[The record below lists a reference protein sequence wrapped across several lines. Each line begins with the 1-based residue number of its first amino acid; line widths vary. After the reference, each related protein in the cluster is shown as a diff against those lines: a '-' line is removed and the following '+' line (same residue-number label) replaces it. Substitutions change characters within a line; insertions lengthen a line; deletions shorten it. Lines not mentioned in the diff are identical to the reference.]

1 MTSQQPCRRALT
13 LVVIGFFG
21 ILLLTSIT
29 SQSAWTQSPA
39 TDSSNPAIFPADSQP
54 YGLTYGEWT
63 AKWSQWAESIPT
75 ENNPMLDETGE
86 DCAQAQNQTG
96 PVWFLAGTSG
106 GSAERRCTI
115 PAGKAILIPVIN
127 NVNIRAA
134 SETDEELLAGA
145 KNPVDSVTILEFSID
160 GVPLQDIW
168 NYRLQS
174 PFFDVTLPND
184 NVFGISAGTY
194 RAVAD
199 GYWVFLQP
207 LPPGQHEIRLHGVMG
222 SPSAISP
229 TPSFET
235 AVTYN
240 LIVSDTAI
248 PTTEQATNATVQ

>member
-1 MTSQQPCRRALT
+1 MASQQSCMRALT
-13 LVVIGFFG
+13 LVVGFFG
-21 ILLLTSIT
+21 VLLLTSTI
-29 SQSAWTQSPA
+29 SQFAWTQ
-39 TDSSNPAIFPADSQP
+39 TLDTNSSNPSIFPPDSQP

-63 AKWSQWAESIPT
+63 AKWWQWAESIPT
-75 ENNPMLDETGE
+75 EINPQLDETGE

-106 GSAERRCTI
+106 GSVERTCTI
-115 PAGKAILIPVIN
+115 PAGKAILIPVLN
-127 NVNIRAA
+127 NLNIRAA

-145 KNPVDSVTILEFSID
+145 KSGADSVTILEFSID

-168 NYRLQS
+168 NYRMQS

-207 LPPGQHEIRLHGVMG
+207 LPPGEHEIRLHGVMG